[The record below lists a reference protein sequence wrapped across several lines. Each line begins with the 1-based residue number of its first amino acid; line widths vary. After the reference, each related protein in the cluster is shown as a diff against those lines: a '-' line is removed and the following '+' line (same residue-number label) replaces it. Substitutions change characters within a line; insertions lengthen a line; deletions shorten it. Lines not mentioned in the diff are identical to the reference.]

1 MSEMLQDL
9 RDLLAG
15 PGGQQYLGE
24 QVSVAAHLLQAAG
37 LARAAG
43 AADHLVVA
51 ALLHDVG
58 HILPP
63 VPGETPGPD
72 ADDRHDARGADW
84 LARWFGPEVT
94 EPVRLHVAAKRY
106 LCTVDPHYVAVLSE
120 ASAQSLRLQGGT
132 MSPAEIAG
140 FESAAHHG
148 AAVAVRRWD
157 DEAKDPDWPAPDF
170 SEFTAALRA
179 AASGA

>member
-1 MSEMLQDL
+1 MSEMLQEV
-9 RDLLAG
+9 RALLDG
-15 PGGQQYLGE
+15 PGGRQYLGE
-24 QVSVAAHLLQAAG
+24 QVSVAVHMLQAAG

-63 VPGETPGPD
+63 APGEAPD
-72 ADDRHDARGADW
+72 TGADDRHDARGAGW
-84 LARWFGPEVT
+84 LSRWFGPEVT

-106 LCTVDPHYVAVLSE
+106 LCTVDPRYLTVLSE
-120 ASAQSLRLQGGT
+120 ASVESLRRQGGP

-140 FESAAHHG
+140 FEGSPHHG

-157 DEAKDPDWPAPDF
+157 DEAKDPDRPAPDF
-170 SEFTAALRA
+170 SQFAAALRA
-179 AASGA
+179 VAPGA